1 MTNAFEAVS
10 ARLGG
15 DLAYTLCVENPA
27 RVIRGEKLAP
37 VSYGRNGRSGDS
49 A

>member
-1 MTNAFEAVS
+1 MTKAFEAVA

-15 DLAYTLCVENPA
+15 DLAYSLCVENPA

-37 VSYGRNGRSGDS
+37 VSYGIDGRAGDI